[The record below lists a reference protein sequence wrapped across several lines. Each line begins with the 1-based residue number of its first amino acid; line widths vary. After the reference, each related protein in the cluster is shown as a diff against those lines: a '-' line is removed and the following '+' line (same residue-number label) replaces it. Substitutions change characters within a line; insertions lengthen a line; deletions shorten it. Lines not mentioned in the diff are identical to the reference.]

1 MVIANSKDDIV
12 PSTASLTTQIVN
24 PILESTFEAFEL
36 MMDVQCRKLGMS
48 LVAEHTAFNPIS
60 SVIGLTGHVV
70 GSICLSYP
78 KQTAFNCVKRM
89 VDMDVTEISGL
100 VCDCVSEFSN
110 VIAGSAKD
118 KVVELNLEI
127 GLPTVVRGENHRID
141 FPRNCNPICVDFDS
155 DVGPFK
161 VIFGFVDKT

>member
-1 MVIANSKDDIV
+1 MPA
-12 PSTASLTTQIVN
+12 TASLTTQIVN

-36 MMDVQCRKLGMS
+36 MMDVKCKKKGMS
-48 LVAEHTAFNPIS
+48 LVTEGTPFNPIS
-60 SVIGLTGHVV
+60 SVIGLTGLVV

-89 VDMDVTEISGL
+89 VDMEVTEVSGL

-118 KVVELNLEI
+118 KVTELDLEI
-127 GLPTVVRGENHRID
+127 GIPTVVRGDDHRID
-141 FPRNCNPICVDFDS
+141 FPSTCNPICVDFES
-155 DVGPFK
+155 EIGPFK
-161 VIFGFVDKT
+161 VIFGFVDRA